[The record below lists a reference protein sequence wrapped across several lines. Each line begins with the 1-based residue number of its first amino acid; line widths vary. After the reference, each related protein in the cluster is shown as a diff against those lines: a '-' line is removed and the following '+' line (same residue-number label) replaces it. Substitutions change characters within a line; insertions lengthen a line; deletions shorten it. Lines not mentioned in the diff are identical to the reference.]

1 MTALWQGFDA
11 FAYKMIIMLAPRL
24 PILGALATAL
34 LVSACAPSLGPP
46 PPGGGS
52 RPSTPPPMRGS
63 PNFSAQDFAWSQRP
77 GSNVIA
83 GRVAYRQGPARYT
96 CAGAAVVL
104 TPETAWSSRRMAAL
118 YGSTERAALPA
129 DEVRARTPSAP
140 AGDAGPFVKRTTC
153 DDADQFAFGGL
164 PDGAWYAITVVRP
177 AAGSGATVALMKR
190 VVVRGGR
197 TVPVTL

>member
-1 MTALWQGFDA
+1 
-11 FAYKMIIMLAPRL
+11 MIIMLTRRL
-24 PILGALATAL
+24 PILGALAAAL
-34 LVSACAPSLGPP
+34 LASACAPSLGPP

-83 GRVAYRQGPARYT
+83 GRVAYRQGAARYT

-197 TVPVTL
+197 TVPVAL

>member
-1 MTALWQGFDA
+1 
-11 FAYKMIIMLAPRL
+11 MLVPRF

-34 LVSACAPSLGPP
+34 LASACAPSLGPP

-52 RPSTPPPMRGS
+52 RPSTPPPIKGS

-77 GSNVIA
+77 GANVIA
-83 GRVAYRQGPARYT
+83 GKVAYRQGATRYT

-104 TPETAWSSRRMAAL
+104 TPETAWSRRRMAAL
-118 YGSTERAALPA
+118 YGSTQAAALPA

-153 DDADQFAFGGL
+153 DDADQFAFGSL

-177 AAGSGATVALMKR
+177 TVGSGATVALMKR

-197 TVPVTL
+197 TVPVAL